1 MATIAIFDDDV
12 QSVATLRT
20 LIQELAPLGTSN
32 TILEATSYDE
42 LTALLDS
49 GVHIDILIADVVM
62 PEGEP
67 SGVDVVERL
76 FPPESGTQVIFVSGY
91 LEQATE
97 VYVTN
102 HLYFLLKP
110 IDPEKLSDALDKA
123 FAALEKRRPSML
135 RIKVGHKERL
145 INVSSISYLE
155 SSLHKVSVH
164 TRTGV
169 FETYAKLDDLQ
180 AQLPTSFTRCHR
192 SFLVNLAYVTSVD
205 EGELRL
211 YDGTVVPVSRRRAKQ
226 MQRSMLAYLA
236 SRS

>member
-1 MATIAIFDDDV
+1 
-12 QSVATLRT
+12 
-20 LIQELAPLGTSN
+20 
-32 TILEATSYDE
+32 
-42 LTALLDS
+42 
-49 GVHIDILIADVVM
+49 
-62 PEGEP
+62 
-67 SGVDVVERL
+67 
-76 FPPESGTQVIFVSGY
+76 
-91 LEQATE
+91 
-97 VYVTN
+97 
-102 HLYFLLKP
+102 
-110 IDPEKLSDALDKA
+110 
-123 FAALEKRRPSML
+123 ML

-180 AQLPTSFTRCHR
+180 AQLPTSFARCHR
-192 SFLVNLAYVTSVD
+192 SFLVNLVYVTSVD